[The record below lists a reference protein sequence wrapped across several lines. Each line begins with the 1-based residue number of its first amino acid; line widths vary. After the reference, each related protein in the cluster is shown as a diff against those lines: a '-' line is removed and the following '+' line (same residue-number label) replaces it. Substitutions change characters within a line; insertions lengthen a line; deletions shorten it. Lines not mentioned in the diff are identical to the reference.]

1 MRKITFSLMLFLAI
15 STAAFAQR
23 NFDEVIKTDSNI
35 KDLVQNEITG
45 IIVFI
50 GNGKISGINAETK
63 KIVWTLTKED
73 YGNATTME
81 LVGDGDID
89 KMFAEKKELKSVPN
103 SPYVEAYV
111 NSKFIIINT
120 DTGKIVYNSSKE
132 SFWVVQSD
140 FLPETNEYLLT
151 LREKGEMKIA
161 LIDMNSG
168 DIKWSTPVDK
178 AKSFFSLSLKSLINK
193 AQVNGAT
200 IYYLLYGKL
209 YSFNRETGKLNW
221 KADEEYTKF
230 FPTQNDNNIVV
241 INSAGTFSAKEYIN
255 VLSTDTG
262 KSIWKESIKTK
273 YVVYLEDWG
282 TKLLIA
288 HYGGFNFFDLKTG
301 EKIWKKDAR
310 GEGLKKVIPIDKDFL
325 YVAENEMMLINK
337 DGEKLWKNFI
347 EIADDKEDPIFYLGK
362 VGEKVMYLT
371 GTYGN
376 MVDYKSG
383 KKLWKRNI
391 KFNKDRPV
399 LPTFDE
405 ATNSYLVYN
414 DEKLYKFNPSIDD
427 KPEPFAEVNIKREKE
442 LNSIE
447 MFPWGVALS
456 GPVEVM
462 GVALD
467 GTVKYHN
474 TYSQPGETG
483 RQFLKGAAMVG
494 SFAMGATSAV
504 KGIQGSEWTMTTRDA
519 NGNETTSV
527 VKAKN
532 KAQLN
537 QSAAAAVGADAMGMV
552 AEKFGH
558 RFNAMKQNKDFSYIF
573 AKAETGEKMLV
584 KVRKADGVEL
594 DKLIF
599 KNNHPVYEIDP
610 ATQNIFYVLDDSIEI
625 FNKK

>member
-1 MRKITFSLMLFLAI
+1 MKKMKFSMLLFLFVSI
-15 STAAFAQR
+15 SVFSQR
-23 NFDEVIKTDSNI
+23 NYDEVIKTDSNI
-35 KDLVQNEITG
+35 QDLVQNEITG
-45 IIVFI
+45 VVVFK
-50 GNGKISGINAETK
+50 GDGKISGIDAETK
-63 KIVWTLTKED
+63 KIVWTLTKDD
-73 YGNATTME
+73 YGSASTME
-81 LVGDGDID
+81 LLGDADLD
-89 KMFAEKKELKSVPN
+89 KMFKEKKELKSVPN
-103 SPYVEAYV
+103 SPYVEAYI

-151 LREKGEMKIA
+151 LRDKGSMNIA
-161 LIDMNSG
+161 LIDMATGN
-168 DIKWSTPVDK
+168 IKWNTSVDK
-178 AKSFFSLSLKSLINK
+178 AKSIFSLSLKASINK
-193 AQVNGAT
+193 AQVNGTT

-209 YSFNRETGKLNW
+209 YSFNRESGKLNW
-221 KADEEYTKF
+221 KADEDYTKF

-241 INSAGTFSAKEYIN
+241 INSAGTFSTKEYLN
-255 VLSTDTG
+255 VLSTETG

-288 HYGGFNFFDLKTG
+288 HFGGFNFFDLKTG

-310 GEGLKKVIPIDKDFL
+310 GDGLKKVIPIDKDFL

-376 MVDYKSG
+376 MVDYKTG

-391 KFNKDRPV
+391 QFDKDRPV

-414 DEKLYKFNPSIDD
+414 DEKLYKFNTTIDD
-427 KPEPFAEVNIKREKE
+427 KPEPFAKVNIKREKE

-467 GTVKYHN
+467 GSIKYHL
-474 TYSQPGETG
+474 TYNQPGETG
-483 RQFLKGAAMVG
+483 RQFMKGAAMLG
-494 SFAMGATSAV
+494 SFALGATSVAT
-504 KGIQGSEWTMTTRDA
+504 GIQGSEWTMTTRDA

-527 VKAKN
+527 VKQKDKAK
-532 KAQLN
+532 LN
-537 QSAAAAVGADAMGMV
+537 QSAAAAEGAAAMAMV
-552 AEKFGH
+552 AAKFGS
-558 RFNAMKQNKDFSYIF
+558 RFNAMKQNKEFSYIF
-573 AKAETGEKMLV
+573 AKTEAGEKMLV
-584 KVRKADGVEL
+584 KVRKSDGVEV